1 MSNPVYL
8 LAKNARIILI
18 KLWRFIAVK
27 QQNPTM
33 LDMFKFVFGTVL
45 KRRWL
50 LVLNVIALTIAT
62 LLQFVVPRI
71 EQYIIDKVIPDK
83 DYHELFLAIG
93 ILLGTALGLGIVNFL
108 STYYM
113 SVMSQNSITDL
124 RNELYGKILEQDTVF
139 FESSKTGDLM
149 TRLTSDINN
158 LQSMISANML
168 NIVGNLFTFVGVLIL
183 IYWINWQ
190 MALAVTVTFPLMFL
204 VYRVF
209 RPRIHAAFVRSRLS
223 QARMSNQMQQTLT
236 QIDLIKSYT
245 SEDSEAKGFNKVAQ
259 ENKNAQIDA
268 GYNQAVFS
276 PLIDGIDYLGIAIV
290 LLMGAWFIMHGS
302 LTVGALV
309 AYLSY
314 VAMAQAPIQSMTR
327 LLNQLQQ
334 ALVSYGR
341 IMEIEAVEPNV
352 VDVANPQPFP
362 GLHQGIDIKDVN
374 FKYNS
379 EKEDVTLKDV
389 NFTIKAGQT
398 TALVGRSGS
407 GKTTLTRLLARMYDV
422 DSGTIKYDNVA
433 IDQIAMH
440 DLRANIAI
448 VSQDIYIFDGT
459 VRENVVYGQPGA
471 SDDEVWRVLKM
482 ADLDTFIA
490 DIPEGL
496 DTQVGERGMKLSGGQ
511 KQRLAI
517 ARALL
522 KDAPFIIL
530 DEATANLDNESEK
543 AIQHALD
550 SLLEDRTSLVI
561 AHRLSTVHNAD
572 KIVVLDDGQVVEQ
585 GNHETLLAKN
595 GKYAQLYNAQF
606 E

>member
-1 MSNPVYL
+1 M
-8 LAKNARIILI
+8 
-18 KLWRFIAVK
+18 K